1 MRRKIKRLWSIL
13 SFEQRKKLALLQIMV
28 VAISIFEL
36 VTIGMIAGFMGVVSD
51 NSKLDTYLSYVN
63 ISFLNNMS
71 FSSTL
76 LFISCVILLLLTIS
90 SLLSVFMTKKINQ
103 ISLNFGHEL
112 TCRLFFFYQSQ
123 DWEYYLRNNS
133 SILTN
138 KVLIDSSRLVGSV
151 LVPIVNMFSRLVFI
165 LLISVAIFSY
175 DIETSLFI
183 ITFFIFSYVM
193 ISKVLKKRLQRN
205 GRIVGEANQLKSKIV
220 KEAFTNTKSA
230 ILLGKRKYFINAFD
244 EQSLQQSQAQASTM
258 TIAGAPRYMMEWL
271 AYVSM
276 IMIIILNLIIKGDDF
291 SAILPLLT
299 IYGLAAFKL
308 LPSLQQVYNSIATI
322 KGNISV
328 LDILEADLVSS
339 RAKMNSNDHIELIP
353 FNEHLEV
360 SQGSFSYAGNK
371 KLALNSIS
379 IRVNKFEKIGIVGH
393 SGSGKSTLIDVICG
407 LLPLSSGKLNIDG
420 QPIKDL
426 SAWHHNISYV
436 PQSVNLMDATIAE
449 NIAFGVEYSEIDWE
463 KVHKA
468 VELSCLTELIA
479 SFSNGL
485 DSHIGENGIQISGGQ
500 RQRISIAR
508 ALYSESE
515 ILIFDEATSALDGI
529 TENQIMESIEKLS
542 GKKTIIMIA
551 HRLKTIKNCD
561 RIYVLEQ
568 GQIVDEGRYDYL
580 IQSNASFREMNKFA

>member
-112 TCRLFFFYQSQ
+112 TCRLFFFYQNQ

-138 KVLIDSSRLVGSV
+138 KVLIESSRLVGSV

>member
-112 TCRLFFFYQSQ
+112 TCRLFFFYQNQ

-138 KVLIDSSRLVGSV
+138 KVLIESSRLVGSV

-220 KEAFTNTKSA
+220 KEAFTNTKPA

>member
-1 MRRKIKRLWSIL
+1 MNRKIRRLWSIL
-13 SFEQRKKLALLQIMV
+13 SFEQRKRLGLLQVMV

-36 VTIGMIAGFMGVVSD
+36 VTIGIIAGFMGIVSD
-51 NSKLDTYLSYVN
+51 NSKLDVYLSYVN
-63 ISFLNNMS
+63 VSFLKDMS
-71 FSSTL
+71 FSSSL
-76 LFISCVILLLLTIS
+76 LFISCLILLLLTIS
-90 SLLSVFMTKKINQ
+90 SLLSVLMTKKINQ
-103 ISLNFGHEL
+103 ISLKFGHEL
-112 TCRLFFFYQSQ
+112 TCRLFYFYQNQ

-138 KVLIDSSRLVGSV
+138 KILIESSRLVGSV

-175 DIETSLFI
+175 DIDTSLFI
-183 ITFFIFSYVM
+183 ITFFVFSYIM

-220 KEAFTNTKSA
+220 KEAFTNTKTA
-230 ILLGKRKYFINAFD
+230 ILLGKRKYFINSFE
-244 EQSLQQSQAQASTM
+244 EQSLLQSQAHSSTM

-308 LPSLQQVYNSIATI
+308 LPSLQQVYNSVATI

-328 LDILEADLVSS
+328 LDILEADLVASEVKMSS
-339 RAKMNSNDHIELIP
+339 TDQIELIP
-353 FNEHLEV
+353 FNDHFEV
-360 SQGSFSYAGNK
+360 SQGYFSYVTNK
-371 KLALNSIS
+371 KLALSSIN

-407 LLPLSSGKLNIDG
+407 LLSLSSGKLNIDG
-420 QPIKDL
+420 QPVKDL

-436 PQSVNLMDATIAE
+436 PQSVSLMDATIAE

-463 KVHKA
+463 KIHKS
-468 VELSCLTELIA
+468 VELSCLTELVD
-479 SFSNGL
+479 SFSKGL
-485 DSHIGENGIQISGGQ
+485 DSHIGENGVQISGGQ

-515 ILIFDEATSALDGI
+515 ILVFDEATSALDGI

-551 HRLKTIKNCD
+551 HRLKTIRTCD
-561 RIYVLEQ
+561 RIYFMES
-568 GQIVDEGRYDYL
+568 GEIVDEGTYDYL
-580 IQSNASFREMNKFA
+580 IDNNEHFREMNKFA

>member
-13 SFEQRKKLALLQIMV
+13 SLEQRKKLGLLQIMV

-90 SLLSVFMTKKINQ
+90 SLLSVLMTKKINQ

-112 TCRLFFFYQSQ
+112 TCRLFCFYQRQ
-123 DWEYYLRNNS
+123 GWEYYLTNNS

-138 KVLIDSSRLVGSV
+138 KVLIESSRLVGSV

-205 GRIVGEANQLKSKIV
+205 GRIVGEANHLKSKIV

-230 ILLGKRKYFINAFD
+230 ILLGKRKYFINAFE

-339 RAKMNSNDHIELIP
+339 RAKMNSNDHIGLIP
-353 FNEHLEV
+353 FNDHLEV

-449 NIAFGVEYSEIDWE
+449 NIAFGVEYSEIDWG

-515 ILIFDEATSALDGI
+515 ILVFDEATSALDGI

-568 GQIVDEGRYDYL
+568 GQIVDEGKYDYL